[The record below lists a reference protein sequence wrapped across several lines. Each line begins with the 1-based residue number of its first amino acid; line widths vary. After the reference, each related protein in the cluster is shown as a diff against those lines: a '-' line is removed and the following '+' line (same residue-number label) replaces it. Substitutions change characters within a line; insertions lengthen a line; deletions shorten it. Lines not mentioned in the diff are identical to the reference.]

1 MKPEPYEP
9 FSKIWDRLAKLL
21 KLDQAGPPPEGN
33 VRPIRT
39 PKKKNPRRRW
49 FWAVLGVVIIFL
61 LVLLGRGVYL
71 YTEWLWFGEV
81 GYRGVFWKTLLTQVG
96 LFFGAGAVF
105 FLVVY
110 GNIMLA
116 RRFAPRYKVGP
127 NSELTERGEI
137 PDQLVRVLIPAFLVL
152 PTLIAAGVGAAAWEE
167 FLKFFNGASF
177 GTADPVFGR
186 DIGFYLFSL
195 PFLRTLQSFFWWTLI
210 FTFLVTVAM
219 HFFDYAITW
228 SQDRIAFAPH
238 VKAHLS
244 VLLGLAMLVLGAG
257 YLLKGYVLMFS
268 PRGVVFGASYTD
280 VHAQLPVYKFLAVVA
295 LIAGILFFINIYFRG
310 WTLPVLAI
318 GIIVLTAIFAGK
330 IYPFIVQQYQVSPN
344 ELDKESQYIQY
355 NIDFTR
361 KAFNLE
367 PIQDQAFAAVDNLT
381 PADIQANTPTT
392 NNIRLWEPNTLGQTY
407 NQIQVIRPYY
417 GFQDIDVDRYMINGK
432 LQQVMLSAREMKTS
446 ALPATAQTWQN
457 QHLVYTHGYGI
468 AMSTVAQ
475 ATAEGLPQLIIQ
487 DIPPVSAFPEL
498 TVQNPAVYYGQM
510 PSDYAVVK
518 SGTEEFD
525 YPKGDENVYTTY
537 SGSGGV
543 NISSL
548 FSRAA
553 FSWRFTSLKLLV
565 SSSIESDSRIMIHRE
580 ISDRIRNI
588 APFLQYDK
596 DPYSVLVDGRL
607 FWIQDAYTT
616 SSEYPY
622 SQPDTNGTNYI
633 RNSVKV
639 VVDAYNGD
647 VKFYVVDPSDP
658 VVQTYSNIFPG
669 LFTPG
674 DQMPEA
680 LRPHLRYP
688 EDLFNI
694 QAQMY
699 ATYHMTDPR
708 VFYNKED
715 LWSISQTQAGG
726 RSVQMDPYYVI
737 MKLPGE
743 VKEQF
748 MLLLPFSPNGR
759 DNMIAWMAAKCDPGQ
774 YGDRLVYKFPKDKL
788 IYGPTQIQAR
798 FNQDPTISGQIT
810 LLNQQGSTVA
820 FGNLLVIPVNDS
832 IIYVEPLYLKASN
845 GQIPE
850 LKRVLVS
857 YGGQVAMEVD
867 LSTALQKIFGAQI
880 LGLAQNVGQPGTATT
895 TTPAAPGTTTA
906 PAASQTIKQ
915 LADAAAAHYNNAVNA
930 QKNGDWTT
938 YGNELKALQDTLN
951 QLQAAAAAGS

>member
-21 KLDQAGPPPEGN
+21 KLDQASPSPGGN

-49 FWAVLGVVIIFL
+49 FWAILAVVIVFL
-61 LVLLGRGVYL
+61 LVLLGRGIYL

-81 GYRGVFWKTLLTQVG
+81 GYRGVFWKTLLTKVA

-105 FLVVY
+105 FVIVY

-116 RRFAPRYKVGP
+116 RRFAPRYKIGP
-127 NSELTERGEI
+127 DSELTERGQV
-137 PDQLVRVLIPAFLVL
+137 PDQLVRLLIPAFLVL
-152 PTLIAAGVGAAAWEE
+152 PTLIAAGAGSAAWEE
-167 FLKFFNGASF
+167 FLKYFNGASF

-186 DIGFYLFSL
+186 DVGFYLFSL

-210 FTFLVTVAM
+210 FTFLVTAAM

-228 SQDRIAFAPH
+228 SEDRITFAPH

-244 VLLGLAMLVLGAG
+244 VLLGLVMLVLGAG

-295 LIAGILFFINIYFRG
+295 VIAGVLFFINIYFRG
-310 WTLPVLAI
+310 WTLPVVAI

-330 IYPFIVQQYQVSPN
+330 VYPFAVQQYQVSPN
-344 ELDKESQYIQY
+344 ELDKEQQYIQY

-361 KAFNLE
+361 KAFDLE

-381 PADIQANTPTT
+381 PAAIQANTPTT

-417 GFQDIDVDRYMINGK
+417 GFQDVDVDRYTINGK

-446 ALPATAQTWQN
+446 ALPSTAQTWQN

-475 ATAEGLPQLIIQ
+475 ATAEGLPQLIVQ
-487 DIPPVSAFPEL
+487 DIPPVSSFPEL
-498 TVQNPAVYYGQM
+498 TVRNPAIYYGQQS
-510 PSDYAVVK
+510 SDYVVVK
-518 SGTEEFD
+518 SATEEFD

-537 SGSGGV
+537 SGNGGI
-543 NISSL
+543 NISGL
-548 FSRAA
+548 LSRAA

-565 SSSIESDSRIMIHRE
+565 SSSVESDSRIMIHRD
-580 ISDRIRNI
+580 IGDRIRNI

-596 DPYSVLVDGRL
+596 DPYAVLVDGRL

-622 SQPDTNGTNYI
+622 SQPDADGTNYI

-658 VVQTYSNIFPG
+658 VVQTYGNIFPG

-674 DQMPEA
+674 DQMPDE
-680 LRPHLRYP
+680 LRAHLRYP

-715 LWSISQTQAGG
+715 LWSISQTQVG
-726 RSVQMDPYYVI
+726 SKSMQMDPYYVI

-743 VKEQF
+743 TQEQF

-788 IYGPTQIQAR
+788 IYGPAQIQAR
-798 FNQDPTISGQIT
+798 FNQDPSISGQIT
-810 LLNQQGSTVA
+810 LLNQQGSAVG
-820 FGNLLVIPVNDS
+820 FGNLLVIPINDS
-832 IIYVEPLYLKASN
+832 IIYVEPLYLKAAN

-850 LKRVLVS
+850 LKKVLVS
-857 YGGQVAMEVD
+857 YGGQVAMEAD

-880 LGLAQNVGQPGTATT
+880 PGLAQNVAQPGTATT
-895 TTPAAPGTTTA
+895 PAAPAPATTTPAP
-906 PAASQTIKQ
+906 PQTIKQ
-915 LADAAAAHYNNAVNA
+915 LADAAASHYNNAVNA
-930 QKNGDWTT
+930 QKNGDWAT
-938 YGNELKALQDTLN
+938 YGSELKQLQDTLT
-951 QLQAAAAAGS
+951 QLQAAAAGS